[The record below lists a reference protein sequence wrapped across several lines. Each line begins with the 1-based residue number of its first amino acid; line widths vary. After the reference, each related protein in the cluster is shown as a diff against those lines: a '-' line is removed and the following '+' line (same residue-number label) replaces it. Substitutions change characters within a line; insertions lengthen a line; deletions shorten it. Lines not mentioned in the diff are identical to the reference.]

1 MIAMGEYMKKICMVI
16 IFLVIGYF
24 CFNEV
29 FVSVQTDPFSL
40 KDMDI
45 TSAEYQELADRMLE
59 VEEQHNKTNQVF
71 WGEVYRSQH
80 TKATGKKESYF
91 YVPYVYAD
99 ISDVLTKNTFDWNYH
114 FGILSYKEHGAV
126 FQTKIKELEV
136 EINKDINTDI
146 LWPVVPHSMGKQ
158 PAEHV
163 PYSMRDMEY
172 FEEQNEYVLN
182 LKVATWDSS
191 IQQNALVPLTVT
203 VMGSFEKNEGRILDG
218 DEEFSIEFEM
228 QYLNNVT

>member
-1 MIAMGEYMKKICMVI
+1 MII

-24 CFNEV
+24 CFNEL
-29 FVSVQTDPFSL
+29 FVSVETDRFSL

-45 TSAEYQELADRMLE
+45 TSPEYQELEDRMLE
-59 VEEQHNKTNQVF
+59 VEDQHNKTNHVF
-71 WGEVYRSQH
+71 WGEVYQSQI

-91 YVPYVYAD
+91 YIPYVYAD

-114 FGILSYKEHGAV
+114 FGILSYKEHGAL

-146 LWPVVPHSMGKQ
+146 SWPVVPHSMGKQ
-158 PAEHV
+158 PTENV
-163 PYSMRDMEY
+163 QYSMKDMEY

-191 IQQNALVPLTVT
+191 IQQNASVPLMVN
-203 VMGSFEKNEGRILDG
+203 VMGSFEQGEGGIFDR